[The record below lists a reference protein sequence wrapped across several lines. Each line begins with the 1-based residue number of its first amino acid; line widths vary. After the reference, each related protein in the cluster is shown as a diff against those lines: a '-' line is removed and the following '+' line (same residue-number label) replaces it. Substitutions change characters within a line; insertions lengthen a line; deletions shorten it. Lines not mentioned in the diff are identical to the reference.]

1 MRKTFIIILSVIVIL
16 SGCDYKLRP
25 NEDDGDKR
33 IEVKRYDRL
42 QCQYL
47 TTGDF
52 AALQQ
57 MNTEFPIETRTLI
70 EDILHIGEVDDPNIS
85 KTFLKYYQ
93 DSTLQVIMAD
103 VQVEYA
109 NIDDINKGLN
119 EAFDKLRN
127 YIPGIS
133 APEFYAQVG
142 DLEHSIVIGDGI
154 VGISLD
160 KYMGENYSIYRKYYN
175 RSQRESMKRENI
187 IPDCIFFYLLSLYP
201 MENIEKRSQLERDLH
216 FGKIMW
222 VSNLVVGRQ
231 AFATRYV
238 DRIDSYMKRKSLLT
252 VQQLLSEDDYSD
264 IMKTTGTK

>member
-127 YIPGIS
+127 YIPDIP

-187 IPDCIFFYLLSLYP
+187 IPDCMFFYLLSLYP